1 VEDSCNPRSDNHH
14 TLGSFMKKGDLVRFS
29 DPTSGKQPIGV
40 VVRIDD
46 SHRQTQV
53 DVLFSTGLSPKIW
66 KARLEVVN
74 D

>member
-1 VEDSCNPRSDNHH
+1 
-14 TLGSFMKKGDLVRFS
+14 MKKGDLVRFS